1 MATSPPILHLAHVH
15 LSFGGTPLL
24 QDASLSLGR
33 DDRLSL
39 VGRNGSGKSTLLKM
53 AAGLIEPDAGEVFV
67 QPGCVVRYLA
77 QNPQFDSARNI
88 ADIVLADIFDNE
100 DRQKAHQLMADLNLA
115 GVRRIGELSGGEM
128 RRVALAQAMACQPD
142 ILLLDEPT
150 NHLDLPSIE
159 WLEQALRTMPA
170 AMVLVSHDRRFLSNM
185 SRQTIWLD
193 RGQTYDTGRPFAEF
207 ENWRDKFLEE
217 EEQAQARLSQKI
229 AREEDWMRYG
239 VTARRKRN
247 VRRVKELVSLRQ
259 KKTDQ
264 AVNMALTGLAVREAE
279 ASGKLVVKFDQV
291 SFAYDDQP
299 IVDNLS
305 FTFNRGDRI
314 GIIGPNGS
322 GKTTLLKL
330 ILGDLAPSQGRI
342 RTGKRLEKLVLDQS
356 RSGIK
361 KDWTI
366 KDALTDGS
374 GDLVHIGEET
384 VHVIGY
390 MKAFLFHPIQMRTPA
405 HILSGGELA
414 RLLLARGLRHPSNFL
429 VMDEPTN
436 DLDLETLDLMQ
447 EMLAE
452 YQGTIIL
459 VSHDRD
465 FLDRSVTHLLVSE
478 GEGQWVAH
486 AGGYSQLAQKW
497 ALDKKAKTAKDKT
510 GSGPSAKGPSSKTKP
525 TPGKQTLSK
534 ETSHTA
540 TGGTTGNEA
549 SEEGRA
555 WQDKPGLRGGRL
567 SYMQSYKLERL
578 PADIERLAAE
588 IVAIEQQLADGK
600 FFERDPQGF
609 TAQANQLATL
619 KEERQRCEDEW
630 IELEILRE
638 SLAG

>member
-1 MATSPPILHLAHVH
+1 MASAPPILHLAH
-15 LSFGGTPLL
+15 LSLSYGGTPLL
-24 QDASLSLGR
+24 SDASLSLGR
-33 DDRLSL
+33 EDRISL
-39 VGRNGSGKSTLLKM
+39 VGRNGSGKSTLLKI
-53 AAGLIEPDAGEVFV
+53 AAGLIEPDAGDVFV

-77 QNPQFDSARNI
+77 QSPEFDPKLTIS
-88 ADIVLADIFDNE
+88 DVVLSDIFDNE
-100 DRQKAHQLMADLNLA
+100 DRQKAHQLMADLFLQGEA
-115 GVRRIGELSGGEM
+115 QIGNLSGGEL

-142 ILLLDEPT
+142 VLLLDEPT

-159 WLEQALRTMPA
+159 WLEQALRTMPS

-185 SRQTIWLD
+185 GRQTIWLD
-193 RGQTYDTGRPFAEF
+193 RGKTVDTARPFHEF
-207 ENWRDKFLEE
+207 EAWRDKYLDEE
-217 EEQAQARLSQKI
+217 AQAQARLTQKI

-247 VRRVKELVSLRQ
+247 VRRVKELAALRQ
-259 KKTDQ
+259 KKSDQ
-264 AVNMALTGLAVREAE
+264 NVNQALTGLAVHEAE

-291 SFAYDDQP
+291 SFAYGDQP
-299 IVDNLS
+299 IIDNLS

-314 GIIGPNGS
+314 GIVGPNGS

-330 ILGDLAPSQGRI
+330 ILGDLEPSAGRI

-374 GDLVHIGEET
+374 GDLVHIGDET
-384 VHVIGY
+384 IHVIGY

-447 EMLAE
+447 EMLAD

-465 FLDRSVTHLLVSE
+465 FLDRSVTHLLVAQ
-478 GEGQWVAH
+478 GDGQWVVH
-486 AGGYSQLAQKW
+486 AGGYSQWHEKFA
-497 ALDKKAKTAKDKT
+497 ADKKAAQGKKSSAASQVAKPPSEANP
-510 GSGPSAKGPSSKTKP
+510 SG
-525 TPGKQTLSK
+525 
-534 ETSHTA
+534 
-540 TGGTTGNEA
+540 
-549 SEEGRA
+549 GRA
-555 WQDKPGLRGGRL
+555 ERL
-567 SYMQSYKLERL
+567 SYMQKYKLENI
-578 PADIERLAAE
+578 PKELAALSE
-588 IVAIEQQLADGK
+588 QIATIEKQLDDPHY
-600 FFERDPQGF
+600 FERDPEGF
-609 TAQANQLATL
+609 AENAKQLAQL
-619 KEERQRCEDEW
+619 NQDRAALEEEW
-630 IELEILRE
+630 LELEILRE
-638 SLAG
+638 TLE